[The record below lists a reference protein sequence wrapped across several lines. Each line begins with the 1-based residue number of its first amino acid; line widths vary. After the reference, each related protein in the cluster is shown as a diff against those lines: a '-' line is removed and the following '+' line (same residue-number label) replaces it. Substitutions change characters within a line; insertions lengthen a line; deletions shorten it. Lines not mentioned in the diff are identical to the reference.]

1 MILNLALR
9 PILESVGRAEM
20 AAHCPVNPASLS
32 SYDGQSN
39 KSDFLD
45 FGEGD
50 MMVNQASLLNLF
62 SGQQLFGVQRGFRD
76 LFGNRSV
83 DSGNLRLATANTPGY
98 YSHLAKVRMSKVR
111 IIS

>member
-1 MILNLALR
+1 MLNLALR

-50 MMVNQASLLNLF
+50 MMVNKSIVWSAIIWSPKRLQGPVRQQKCRLREPPPGHSQYPRLLF
-62 SGQQLFGVQRGFRD
+62 P
-76 LFGNRSV
+76 
-83 DSGNLRLATANTPGY
+83 PG
-98 YSHLAKVRMSKVR
+98 KGDDEKN
-111 IIS
+111 